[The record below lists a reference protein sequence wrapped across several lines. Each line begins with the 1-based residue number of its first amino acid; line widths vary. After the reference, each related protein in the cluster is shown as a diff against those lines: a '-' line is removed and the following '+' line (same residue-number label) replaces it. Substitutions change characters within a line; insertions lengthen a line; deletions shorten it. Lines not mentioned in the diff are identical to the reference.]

1 MKIIL
6 PLLLAV
12 LLVLAAP
19 ALAEEAEN
27 LTAGCTVKVVDK
39 PGKIKAITDGKYT
52 TFWESGKRN
61 EPWVT
66 LSSEKPVYGLYLCFR
81 NLPESYVIQKKS
93 GEDWVTV
100 AEGDTRYHHAFYEL
114 DGLKKIRILSTAGK
128 KNIIGFN
135 EIYAFGQGEVPD
147 WVQRWDPP
155 VEKADMLFLI
165 AHPDD
170 ELLFTGGAIPTY
182 NTELGKAVEVAYLTP
197 SNPTRRSEAL
207 NGLWHMGVRNY
218 PVFGAFSDRYAK
230 TGKLKDAYKL
240 ITGGQNTVW
249 SWVTGLYR
257 RFRPEVVVTQDLN
270 GEYGHPQHKMIA
282 DAAVQCY
289 TKAADASQFPD
300 SANTYGPWQVKKL
313 YVHLYGEKD
322 DRTVLDWDQPL
333 SAFGGKTGAQV
344 AADAFALHVSQKGM
358 GSKIHGK
365 FVEFTVEETGAKMY
379 PYDRFGLHSTEV
391 GEDEAKDDFL
401 EHLDGADRPVK
412 QAGAK
417 AEAADES
424 AETAAEEAPAT
435 EETEAAEE
443 ETAEEDVTEEEVTE
457 EETAEEPAE
466 SEAGET
472 AEEDITEEEITEEE
486 TVEEPAES
494 DTGETA
500 EEEVTEEETAEE
512 ETGEETA
519 GKNDTIPMTRFS
531 NVTAPEW
538 ADVKLNA
545 QGFLDDGE
553 YVFVDD
559 ENGNYMYASKTLR
572 VVIERTRE
580 VPDKKHP
587 FYCFTA
593 NIWCDTAAGELPT
606 TVFKDPEKKKSVK
619 DFVRNIAKDN
629 QVVFATTTDYY
640 IYRIK
645 ANYPTGIEVRN
656 GEVIFDDP
664 HKLMYSWGS
673 MPTYET
679 LALYADGH
687 AESLPNKEKSAP
699 DYVKDGAVQVYS
711 FGPCLVKD
719 GKLTEYAEKLCNKS
733 YNPRLAMGV
742 AEDGHYI
749 VVMCEGRVKR
759 SKGTQMAYLAQL
771 LLDRGCT
778 VGVNLDGGQSAVIAF
793 MGHQL
798 NQVVKSDPYGRE
810 QADIL
815 AFGFSDQVGSIEIAD
830 VYGK

>member
-1 MKIIL
+1 MNKELTHMKRLKIII
-6 PLLLAV
+6 PLLLA
-12 LLVLAAP
+12 LLLLTAP
-19 ALAEEAEN
+19 AWAEEAEN
-27 LTAGCTVKVVDK
+27 LTSGCTVKVVDK
-39 PGKIKAITDGKYT
+39 NGKVKSITDGKYT
-52 TFWESGKRN
+52 TFWESSKRK

-66 LSSEKPVYGLYLCFR
+66 LSSEKPIYGLYLCFR

-100 AEGDTRYHHAFYEL
+100 AEGDARYYHAFYEL
-114 DGLKKIRILSTAGK
+114 DGLKKIRILSTTEK
-128 KNIIGFN
+128 KNILGFN
-135 EIYAFGQGEVPD
+135 EIFAFGKGEVPD
-147 WVQRWDPP
+147 WVQRWEPP
-155 VEKADMLFLI
+155 LEKADMLILV

-182 NTELGKAVEVAYLTP
+182 GAERGKAVEVVYLSP

-207 NGLWHMGVRNY
+207 NGLWHMGMRNY
-218 PVFGAFSDRYAK
+218 PVFGNFSDRYAK
-230 TGKLKDAYKL
+230 TGKTKDAYKEA
-240 ITGGQNTVW
+240 GGKQKVLD
-249 SWVTGLYR
+249 WVTELYR
-257 RFRPEVVVTQDLN
+257 RFRPEVVVTQAEN

-282 DAAVQCY
+282 DAAKECFAA
-289 TKAADASQFPD
+289 AADAQQSPESV
-300 SANTYGPWQVKKL
+300 SAYGIWQVKKL
-313 YVHLYGEKD
+313 YLHLYGDKAD
-322 DRTVLDWDQPL
+322 QTVADWDQPL
-333 SAFGGKTGAQV
+333 SAFGGKTGAEL
-344 AADAFALHVSQKGM
+344 AAEAFALHVSQKGM
-358 GSKIHGK
+358 GAGK
-365 FVEFTVEETGAKMY
+365 GDKFEEFKVETTGAKKY
-379 PYDRFGLHSTEV
+379 PYDHFGLYATEV
-391 GEDEAKDDFL
+391 GPDEAKDDFL
-401 EHLDGADRPVK
+401 EHIGSAARP
-412 QAGAK
+412 AET
-417 AEAADES
+417 AEAAPE
-424 AETAAEEAPAT
+424 AEEAAEGTGSAGDDGPAENEGYEGSDET
-435 EETEAAEE
+435 EE
-443 ETAEEDVTEEEVTE
+443 DLTE
-457 EETAEEPAE
+457 EETEEEPEEETEEEEAGEEGPGEGTEDAAAEEPAE
-466 SEAGET
+466 EEKTVRASGEK
-472 AEEDITEEEITEEE
+472 D
-486 TVEEPAES
+486 
-494 DTGETA
+494 
-500 EEEVTEEETAEE
+500 
-512 ETGEETA
+512 
-519 GKNDTIPMTRFS
+519 DTIPMSRFRD
-531 NVTAPEW
+531 VTAPEW
-538 ADVKLNA
+538 ADVELNA

-553 YVFVDD
+553 YVYADD
-559 ENGNYMYASKTLR
+559 ENGRYMYASKTLR

-580 VPDKKHP
+580 EPDKKHP

-629 QVVFATTTDYY
+629 KVVFATTTDYY

-687 AESLPNKEKSAP
+687 AESLPNREKSAP
-699 DYVKDGAVQVYS
+699 DYVRDGAVQVYS

-749 VVMCEGRVKR
+749 VIMCEGRVKR

-771 LLDRGCT
+771 LLDSGCT

-793 MGHQL
+793 MGNQL

-815 AFGFSDQVGSIEIAD
+815 AFGFSDRVGTFEMAD
-830 VYGK
+830 VYKK